1 MEKSRRFRM
10 VNTKKKF
17 EEIEHTE
24 IEVPETD
31 IPDDK
36 INWCSV
42 LLSEVLNNY
51 NRFEASAYSLEA
63 KNAREEI
70 NNSKYPSK
78 KLYGNNGFSD
88 TAFYPGR
95 FKRTYISNG
104 ERSIGFLGSSEM
116 LEINPKPV
124 KYLNKEQEDLK
135 SLFVKRGD
143 VLLSRS
149 GTIGN
154 IAYVSK
160 TLQNFL
166 VSEHSIRLRNIE
178 YSGYIYAF
186 LKTPIG
192 QCLIK
197 TNTFGS
203 VVSQIE
209 PKHLENI
216 EIPNPPEILKKEI
229 HNLIV
234 KSYDLRDESNDL
246 IDEAEKLLIQELKLP
261 PIEDFKPKYYNQ
273 NNEIRNFEVSL
284 SKLNNRFDASY
295 HVPIVDCIVE
305 HLKAHSKALKKI
317 GDEDISAEVILPGR
331 FARTYVEEGQGT
343 LFFGGKQINELEPS
357 VKKYLSLALH
367 NKRIENELK
376 LQENMVLITRSGTI
390 GRVNIVPHHWE
401 NWIINEHVI
410 RVKPKN
416 TDIAGYLYCWLN
428 SDYGKVLIE
437 RYTYG
442 SVVNEIDTNHV
453 CNIDIP
459 IIKSHEI
466 LRQINNLI
474 LQANKKRYEAYI
486 LEQKAI
492 KMVNEKVIYA
502 N

>member
-17 EEIEHTE
+17 EEIEHAE

-63 KNAREEI
+63 KNAREI
-70 NNSKYPSK
+70 LNNSKFPLK
-78 KLYGNNGFSD
+78 PLWGTKGFFKYATNSC
-88 TAFYPGR
+88 R
-95 FKRTYISNG
+95 FKRDYKNESD
-104 ERSIGFLGSSEM
+104 EAVGFLGSSEI
-116 LEINPKPV
+116 LNVYPRAEKYISREQAESKGLLAKLNEI
-124 KYLNKEQEDLK
+124 LITC
-135 SLFVKRGD
+135 
-143 VLLSRS
+143 S

-154 IAYVSK
+154 ISLVSK
-160 TLQNFL
+160 SMINNALSQ
-166 VSEHSIRLRNIE
+166 HMIRAYTDDL
-178 YSGYIYAF
+178 YGYIYAF
-186 LKTPIG
+186 LKTKIG
-192 QCLIK
+192 KLLIQ
-197 TNTFGS
+197 TNTYGS
-203 VVSQIE
+203 VVQHIE

-273 NNEIRNFEVSL
+273 NNEIRNFEVPL

-295 HVPIVDCIVE
+295 HVPIVDCIIG

-331 FARTYVEEGQGT
+331 FARTYVEEGQGVK
-343 LFFGGKQINELEPS
+343 FIGGKDLLQLNPS
-357 VKKYLSLALH
+357 TDKYLSKKVH
-367 NKRIENELK
+367 ENIIEKQLGIK
-376 LQENMVLITRSGTI
+376 ENDLIMPGRGTI
-390 GRVNIVPHHWE
+390 GYTVLAPKHFEGWAISDNLIKVTIE
-401 NWIINEHVI
+401 NTELV
-410 RVKPKN
+410 
-416 TDIAGYLYCWLN
+416 GYIYCYFN
-428 SDYGKVLIE
+428 SVYGKTLIE
-437 RYTYG
+437 RQIYG
-442 SVVNEIDTNHV
+442 GVVNAIEPQHIRE
-453 CNIDIP
+453 IP
-459 IIKSHEI
+459 IPI
-466 LRQINNLI
+466 LNNKDIQDKINALV

>member
-36 INWCSV
+36 ISWCSV

-273 NNEIRNFEVSL
+273 NSEIRNFEVSL

-295 HVPIVDCIVE
+295 HVPIVDCIIE

-317 GDEDISAEVILPGR
+317 GDEDISARIILAGV
-331 FARTYVEEGQGT
+331 FKRTYVKESEGVPF
-343 LFFGGKQINELEPS
+343 LGGKDIMQLSPS
-357 VKKYLSLALH
+357 VEKFLSRKVHEKLIKKSLEV
-367 NKRIENELK
+367 R
-376 LQENMVLITRSGTI
+376 ENMLLITDRGTI
-390 GRVNIVPHHWE
+390 GNVMIVPKHFEGWAVSQ
-401 NWIINEHVI
+401 NVI
-410 RVKPKN
+410 KVEFASD
-416 TDIAGYLYCWLN
+416 DIAGYVYTYLN
-428 SDYGKVLIE
+428 SQYGQVILQRE
-437 RYTYG
+437 TYG
-442 SVVNEIDTNHV
+442 SVINMVDDK
-453 CNIDIP
+453 NIERIP
-459 IIKSHEI
+459 IPI
-466 LRQINNLI
+466 LNNKDIQDKINALV

-492 KMVNEKVIYA
+492 KMVNEKVIYT

>member
-1 MEKSRRFRM
+1 M

-17 EEIEHTE
+17 EEIEHAE

-88 TAFYPGR
+88 TVFYPGR

-154 IAYVSK
+154 IAYVTR

-229 HNLIV
+229 HNLVV

-295 HVPIVDCIVE
+295 HVPIVDCIIE

-317 GDEDISAEVILPGR
+317 GDEDISADVILPGR

-428 SDYGKVLIE
+428 SNYGKVLIE

>member
-1 MEKSRRFRM
+1 M

-36 INWCSV
+36 ISWCSV

-273 NNEIRNFEVSL
+273 NSEIRNFEVSL

-305 HLKAHSKALKKI
+305 HLKTHSKALKKI
-317 GDEDISAEVILPGR
+317 GDEDISARIILAGV
-331 FARTYVEEGQGT
+331 FKRTYVKESEGVPF
-343 LFFGGKQINELEPS
+343 LGGKDIMQLSPS
-357 VKKYLSLALH
+357 VEKFLSRKVHEKLIKKSLEV
-367 NKRIENELK
+367 R
-376 LQENMVLITRSGTI
+376 ENMLLITDRGTI
-390 GRVNIVPHHWE
+390 GNVMIVPKHFEGWAVSQ
-401 NWIINEHVI
+401 NVI
-410 RVKPKN
+410 KVEFASD
-416 TDIAGYLYCWLN
+416 DIAGYVYTYLN
-428 SDYGKVLIE
+428 SQYGQVILQRE
-437 RYTYG
+437 TYG
-442 SVVNEIDTNHV
+442 SVINMVDDK
-453 CNIDIP
+453 NIERIP
-459 IIKSHEI
+459 IPI
-466 LRQINNLI
+466 LNNKDIQDKINALV

-492 KMVNEKVIYA
+492 KMVNEKVIYT

>member
-1 MEKSRRFRM
+1 M

-36 INWCSV
+36 ISWCSV

-273 NNEIRNFEVSL
+273 NSEIRNFEVSL

-295 HVPIVDCIVE
+295 HVPIVDCIIG

-331 FARTYVEEGQGT
+331 FARTYVEEGQGVK
-343 LFFGGKQINELEPS
+343 FIGGKDLLQLNPS
-357 VKKYLSLALH
+357 TDKYLSKKVH
-367 NKRIENELK
+367 ENIIEKQLGIK
-376 LQENMVLITRSGTI
+376 ENDLIMPGRGTI
-390 GRVNIVPHHWE
+390 GYTVLAPKHFEGWAISDNLIKVTIE
-401 NWIINEHVI
+401 NTELV
-410 RVKPKN
+410 
-416 TDIAGYLYCWLN
+416 GYIYCYFN
-428 SDYGKVLIE
+428 SVYGKTLIE
-437 RYTYG
+437 RQIYG
-442 SVVNEIDTNHV
+442 GVVNAVEPQHIRE
-453 CNIDIP
+453 IP
-459 IIKSHEI
+459 IPI
-466 LRQINNLI
+466 LNNKDIQDKINALV

-492 KMVNEKVIYA
+492 KMVDEKVIYA

>member
-1 MEKSRRFRM
+1 M

-36 INWCSV
+36 ISWCSV

-104 ERSIGFLGSSEM
+104 ERSIGFLGSSDM
-116 LEINPKPV
+116 LEITPKPV

-273 NNEIRNFEVSL
+273 NSEIRNFEVSL

-305 HLKAHSKALKKI
+305 HLKTHSKALKKI
-317 GDEDISAEVILPGR
+317 GDEDISARIILAGV
-331 FARTYVEEGQGT
+331 FKRTYVKESEGVPF
-343 LFFGGKQINELEPS
+343 LGGKDIMQLSPS
-357 VKKYLSLALH
+357 VEKFLSRKVHEKLIKKSLEV
-367 NKRIENELK
+367 R
-376 LQENMVLITRSGTI
+376 ENMLLITDRGTI
-390 GRVNIVPHHWE
+390 GNVMIVPKHFEGWAVSQ
-401 NWIINEHVI
+401 NVI
-410 RVKPKN
+410 KVEFASD
-416 TDIAGYLYCWLN
+416 DIAGYVYTYLN
-428 SDYGKVLIE
+428 SQYGQVILQRE
-437 RYTYG
+437 TYG
-442 SVVNEIDTNHV
+442 SVINMVDDK
-453 CNIDIP
+453 NIERIP
-459 IIKSHEI
+459 IPI
-466 LRQINNLI
+466 LNNKDIQDKINALV

-492 KMVNEKVIYA
+492 KMVNEKVIYT

>member
-1 MEKSRRFRM
+1 M

-31 IPDDK
+31 VPDDK

-95 FKRTYISNG
+95 FKRTYISNC

-357 VKKYLSLALH
+357 VKKYLSLTLH
-367 NKRIENELK
+367 SKRIEKELK
-376 LQENMVLITRSGTI
+376 LKENIVLVTRSGTI

-401 NWIINEHVI
+401 NWVINEHVI
-410 RVKPKN
+410 RINPISKN
-416 TDIAGYLYCWLN
+416 IAGYLYCWLN
-428 SDYGKVLIE
+428 SEYGKILIE

-453 CNIDIP
+453 ADIYVP
-459 IIKSHEI
+459 IVNNEEI
-466 LRQINNLI
+466 LGKINDLI
-474 LQANKKRYEAYI
+474 LKANKKRYEAYV

-492 KMVNEKVIYA
+492 RMVNEKVIYA
-502 N
+502 